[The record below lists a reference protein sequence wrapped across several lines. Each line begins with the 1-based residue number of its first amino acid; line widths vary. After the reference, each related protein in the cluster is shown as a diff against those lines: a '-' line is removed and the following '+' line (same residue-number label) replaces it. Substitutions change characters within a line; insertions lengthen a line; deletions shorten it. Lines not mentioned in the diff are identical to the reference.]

1 MKYKKIWKYQ
11 PYRTSRREQDY
22 QQVQE
27 FLKSGDPELWK
38 ALYESAY
45 EIVYQCAYGMDFC
58 RVLGPDDYC
67 EIADEAFALCYEQLD
82 RISGAQPVLRLGR
95 RVQQKHYPHPLSAGV
110 DRPTVSPAAL

>member
-45 EIVYQCAYGMDFC
+45 EYCIPV
-58 RVLGPDDYC
+58 RVRDGFLP
-67 EIADEAFALCYEQLD
+67 
-82 RISGAQPVLRLGR
+82 R
-95 RVQQKHYPHPLSAGV
+95 AG
-110 DRPTVSPAAL
+110 T

>member
-58 RVLGPDDYC
+58 RVLDLM
-67 EIADEAFALCYEQLD
+67 IT
-82 RISGAQPVLRLGR
+82 VRLPMR
-95 RVQQKHYPHPLSAGV
+95 RLPSVMNSWTDIRGSAS
-110 DRPTVSPAAL
+110 SPAG

>member
-22 QQVQE
+22 QQVQK

-67 EIADEAFALCYEQLD
+67 EIADEALPSVMNSWTD
-82 RISGAQPVLRLGR
+82 IRG
-95 RVQQKHYPHPLSAGV
+95 SAS
-110 DRPTVSPAAL
+110 SPAG

>member
-38 ALYESAY
+38 ALYECSATR
-45 EIVYQCAYGMDFC
+45 FL
-58 RVLGPDDYC
+58 RNS
-67 EIADEAFALCYEQLD
+67 D
-82 RISGAQPVLRLGR
+82 RIIE
-95 RVQQKHYPHPLSAGV
+95 KK
-110 DRPTVSPAAL
+110 

>member
-45 EIVYQCAYGMDFC
+45 EIVYQ
-58 RVLGPDDYC
+58 
-67 EIADEAFALCYEQLD
+67 
-82 RISGAQPVLRLGR
+82 
-95 RVQQKHYPHPLSAGV
+95 
-110 DRPTVSPAAL
+110 